1 MTAGAAAD
9 GMRVIC
15 LITHNEP
22 GGALNALFRLAEELA
37 RRGHRVD
44 VWPLYG
50 CEDEAPH
57 IVPCSVVLPR
67 STPGLFGYARIIAR
81 LVQRLRATRPD
92 AVVSFLPFA
101 NVAGQLAALMSGVPN
116 RVASQRNPSGTYGR
130 FMRVGDRIVGSIG
143 VYTRNIANSDS
154 VRSSFGG
161 YPRSYVKRLLVV
173 HNGLTWPPSGKA
185 RSAAR
190 AKFGLPIDD
199 PVIVNVA
206 RMSRQKNQSLLLHV
220 ASRLPAVHLA
230 IAGDG
235 ELRKALRDQAA
246 HLNIEGRVHFLGLLD
261 QASVADLLAA
271 ADLFVHPSRF
281 EGHSNALLEAMNAG
295 IPILASDIAPQVET
309 LCGHAGE
316 PAGRLLDADD
326 EAGWTKAIE
335 SLLNDA
341 GQRRRLAAR
350 ARERAADFS
359 IERMADGF
367 ERAIR
372 CAARPPPDLQIEPRS
387 AER

>member
-1 MTAGAAAD
+1 MTPGAAAA
-9 GMRVIC
+9 GLRVIC

-22 GGALNALFRLAEELA
+22 GGALNALFRLAAELA
-37 RRGHRVD
+37 RRGHRVQ

-50 CEDEAPH
+50 RVDEGTH
-57 IVPCSVVLPR
+57 VVPCSIVLPR
-67 STPGLFGYARIIAR
+67 STPGLFGYARIVAR
-81 LVQRLRATRPD
+81 LVRRLRATRPD

-116 RVASQRNPSGTYGR
+116 RVASQRNPCGTYGR
-130 FMRVGDRIVGSIG
+130 FIRAGDRIVGSIG
-143 VYTRNIANSDS
+143 IYTQNIANSDS

-161 YPRSYVKRLLVV
+161 YPRSYVERLLVV

-185 RSAAR
+185 KPAAR
-190 AKFGLPIDD
+190 AKFGLPVDD

-206 RMSRQKNQSLLLHV
+206 RLSRQKNQALLLRV
-220 ASRLPAVHLA
+220 MSRLPGVHLA

-235 ELRKALRDQAA
+235 ELRDVLREQAA
-246 HLNIEGRVHFLGLLD
+246 RLNVHGRVHFLGLLD
-261 QASVADLLAA
+261 QESAADLLAA

-295 IPILASDIAPQVET
+295 TPILASDIASQVET

-316 PAGRLLDADD
+316 PAGLLLHADD
-326 EAGWTKAIE
+326 EVGWVEAIKN
-335 SLLNDA
+335 LLDDA
-341 GQRRRLAAR
+341 EQRRRFAAR

-372 CAARPPPDLQIEPRS
+372 CTARSAPDLRIEPRS
-387 AER
+387 VER